1 MVTGEWCGVAATL
14 HHSDNI
20 TSSQNSNNLNTL
32 HHYLGR
38 LGDAGQLENVES
50 EESLWVWNY
59 QQSHRCIVFQDNN
72 TTELLPSVSLSQSHV
87 RSVLINERRQGG
99 QLWTNQ
105 LTVKS
110 SRGRGLGSLEPE
122 KLSLL
127 GFFCLAGTF
136 GVSTFVSQG
145 PRDLLTSDQA
155 ANIYK

>member
-1 MVTGEWCGVAATL
+1 MSGAVWPPPSIILTISHPARILIILTPCLT
-14 HHSDNI
+14 SD
-20 TSSQNSNNLNTL
+20 
-32 HHYLGR
+32 YLGR